1 MRAGAHYRSVSR
13 GEWQRGVAGIAEQI
27 PLCLGPHTR
36 LDLRMAYFSL
46 LARFAPERFKWL
58 LLNIERED
66 LTAIGNFFSRKERQ
80 KTSARSEVR
89 DLHRAINIHRLYG

>member
-1 MRAGAHYRSVSR
+1 MASVFLFEVCPDS
-13 GEWQRGVAGIAEQI
+13 
-27 PLCLGPHTR
+27 
-36 LDLRMAYFSL
+36 LDIVEIS

-66 LTAIGNFFSRKERQ
+66 LTAIGNFFSRNERQ

-89 DLHRAINIHRLYG
+89 DLHRAINIHCLYEIIWFGKFLHRFKEERLRPSGRPI